1 MMMIALSDS
10 ASESARQRMDAAGRV
25 LIRDVLDV
33 SSAQQLTDT
42 LLSGLD
48 WELTT
53 RFQGETRN
61 VAHAKLH
68 QMSAAQREQ
77 LRDAILRG
85 AKQDFQF
92 EFLEY
97 SLRDANLEALGQ
109 QHVLVHLLN
118 ALRGDVGKALFC
130 KLLGLEGIAHIT
142 AFVSRYEQ
150 GHFLM
155 PHTDHVTGEQREAA
169 FVLNLSPRWKP
180 EWGGLLQFI
189 GVHGD
194 VTETFVPHHNTLSL
208 FKVPQP
214 HMVSFL
220 TPLAESPRLAVAGWI
235 YSALPKTNAARY

>member
-1 MMMIALSDS
+1 MIALD
-10 ASESARQRMDAAGRV
+10 ESARENARHRMDTFGRV
-25 LIRDVLDV
+25 LIRDVLD
-33 SSAQQLTDT
+33 SSAAQQLTQT

-77 LRDAILRG
+77 LREAILRG

-109 QHVLVHLLN
+109 QHMLTQLLST
-118 ALRGDVGKALFC
+118 LRGDMGKALFRR
-130 KLLGLEGIAHIT
+130 LLGLEHIAHIT

-155 PHTDHVTGEQREAA
+155 PHTDHVKGEQREAA

-189 GVHGD
+189 GPHGD
-194 VTETFVPHHNTLSL
+194 VTETFVPQHNTLSL

-214 HMVSFL
+214 HMVSFI

-235 YSALPKTNAARY
+235 YSALPQGAAAHY

>member
-1 MMMIALSDS
+1 MIALD
-10 ASESARQRMDAAGRV
+10 ESARENARHRMDTFGRV
-25 LIRDVLDV
+25 LIRDVLD
-33 SSAQQLTDT
+33 SLAAQQLTQT

-61 VAHAKLH
+61 VANAKLH

-77 LRDAILRG
+77 LREAILRG

-109 QHVLVHLLN
+109 QHMLTQLLST
-118 ALRGDVGKALFC
+118 LRGDMGKALFRR
-130 KLLGLEGIAHIT
+130 LLGLEHIAHIT

-155 PHTDHVTGEQREAA
+155 PHTDHVKGEQREAA

-189 GVHGD
+189 GPHGD
-194 VTETFVPHHNTLSL
+194 VTDTFVPQHNTLSL

-214 HMVSFL
+214 HMVSFI

-235 YSALPKTNAARY
+235 YSALPQGAAAHY

>member
-1 MMMIALSDS
+1 MIALNDS
-10 ASESARQRMDAAGRV
+10 ASESAKQRLDAAGRV
-25 LIRDVLDV
+25 LIRDVLES
-33 SSAQQLTDT
+33 SSAQQLTQT

-53 RFQGETRN
+53 RFQGQTRN
-61 VAHAKLH
+61 VAHAQLH

-77 LRDAILRG
+77 LRNAILRG

-109 QHVLVHLLN
+109 QHILAQLLSI
-118 ALRGDVGKALFC
+118 LRGDIGKALFC
-130 KLLGLEGIAHIT
+130 KLLGLKDIAHIT

-155 PHTDHVTGEQREAA
+155 PHTDHVKGEQREAA

-189 GVHGD
+189 GPHGE
-194 VTETFVPHHNTLSL
+194 VTETFVPQHNTLSL
-208 FKVPQP
+208 FKVPQA
-214 HMVSFL
+214 HMVSFI

-235 YSALPKTNAARY
+235 YSALPQSTAGHY